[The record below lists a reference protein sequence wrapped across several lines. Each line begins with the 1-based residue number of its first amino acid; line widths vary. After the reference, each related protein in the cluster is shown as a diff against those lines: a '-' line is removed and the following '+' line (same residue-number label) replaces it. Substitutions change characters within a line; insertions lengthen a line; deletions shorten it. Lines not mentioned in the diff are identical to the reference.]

1 MPIFFLIF
9 IRQMNQMKLV
19 DTHCH
24 LYLDDFKEDRPG
36 MIRRALDEGVEKFYL
51 PNIDLAVIPAMMA
64 LENAYPGKC
73 FSMMGLHPCSV
84 KATYKDELVV
94 MREWLDKRKFAAIGE
109 VGLDFFWDT
118 SFEKEQYEAFHT
130 QAEWAVQFNL
140 PLVIHSR
147 KSLDECIELVREHQH
162 GSLKGI
168 FHCFSGTV
176 EQAEKI
182 IELGFMLGI
191 GGVVTY
197 KNGGLDP
204 VIQKIGID
212 QVVLETDA
220 PYLTPVPFRG
230 KRNEP
235 SYLRYVVEKI
245 GLITGLEPEYVAAM
259 TTRNAERVFG
269 N

>member
-1 MPIFFLIF
+1 
-9 IRQMNQMKLV
+9 MKLV

-24 LYLDDFKEDRPG
+24 LYLDDFKEDSPEV
-36 MIRRALDEGVEKFYL
+36 IRRAIDAGVEKFFL
-51 PNIDLAVIPAMMA
+51 PNIDMAVVADMLA
-64 LENAYPGKC
+64 LETAYPGQ
-73 FSMMGLHPCSV
+73 FFAMMGLHPCSV
-84 KATYKDELVV
+84 KENYLDELAV

-118 SFEKEQYEAFHT
+118 SFEKQQYEAFHT
-130 QAEWAVQFNL
+130 QADWAVQFGL

-147 KSLDECIELVREHQH
+147 KSLDECISLVKEHQS
-162 GSLKGI
+162 GSLTGI

-182 IELGFMLGI
+182 IELGFYLGI

-197 KNGGLDP
+197 KNGGLEP
-204 VIQKIGID
+204 VLQKIGLD
-212 QVVLETDA
+212 RVVLETDA

-235 SYLRYVVEKI
+235 AYLKYIAEKI
-245 GLITGLEPEYVAAM
+245 ALITGKNISEVAEI
-259 TTRNAERVFG
+259 TTANAERVFR
-269 N
+269 

>member
-1 MPIFFLIF
+1 
-9 IRQMNQMKLV
+9 MKLV

-24 LYLDDFKEDRPG
+24 LYLDDFKEDSPEV
-36 MIRRALDEGVEKFYL
+36 IRRALDAGVQKFYL
-51 PNIDLAVIPAMMA
+51 PNIDLSVIPDMLA

-73 FSMMGLHPCSV
+73 FAMMGLHPCSV
-84 KATYKDELVV
+84 KANYQDELAI

-118 SFEKEQYEAFHT
+118 SFEKEQYDAFHT
-130 QAEWAVQFNL
+130 QAEWAVQFGL

-147 KSLDECIELVREHQH
+147 KSLDECIALVSEHQK
-162 GSLKGI
+162 GSLTGI
-168 FHCFSGTV
+168 FHCFSGSA
-176 EQAEKI
+176 EQAERI

-197 KNGGLDP
+197 KNGGLDS
-204 VIQKIGID
+204 VIQKLGIGH
-212 QVVLETDA
+212 VVLETDA

-235 SYLRYVVEKI
+235 AYLRYIVEKI
-245 GLITGLEPEYVAAM
+245 GLITAQHPDEVADI
-259 TTRNAERVFG
+259 TSKNAAKVFQV
-269 N
+269 

>member
-1 MPIFFLIF
+1 
-9 IRQMNQMKLV
+9 MNLV

-24 LYLDDFKEDRPG
+24 LYLDDFKEDSPEV
-36 MIRRALDEGVEKFYL
+36 IRRAMDEGVEKFYL
-51 PNIDLAVIPAMMA
+51 PNIDLAVVPDMLA
-64 LENAYPGKC
+64 LESAYPGQC
-73 FSMMGLHPCSV
+73 FAMMGLHPCSV
-84 KATYKDELVV
+84 KDNYRDELAV

-118 SFEKEQYEAFHT
+118 TFEQEQYEAFHT
-130 QAEWAVQFNL
+130 QADWAVQFGL

-147 KSLDECIELVREHQH
+147 KSLNECIALVKEHQS
-162 GSLKGI
+162 GSLTGI

-182 IELGFMLGI
+182 IELGFYLGI

-197 KNGGLDP
+197 KNGGLEP
-204 VIQKIGID
+204 VLEKIGLD
-212 QVVLETDA
+212 RVVLETDA

-235 SYLRYVVEKI
+235 AYLKYIAEKI
-245 GLITGLEPEYVAAM
+245 ALITGKEISEVAEI
-259 TTRNAERVFG
+259 TTANAERVFR
-269 N
+269 

>member
-1 MPIFFLIF
+1 
-9 IRQMNQMKLV
+9 MKLV

-24 LYLDDFKEDRPG
+24 LYLNDFKEDSPEV
-36 MIRRALDEGVEKFYL
+36 IRRAMDEGVEKFYL
-51 PNIDLAVIPAMMA
+51 PNIDMAVVPDMLA
-64 LENAYPGKC
+64 LESAYPGQC
-73 FSMMGLHPCSV
+73 FAMMGLHPCSV
-84 KATYKDELVV
+84 KENYRDELAV

-118 SFEKEQYEAFHT
+118 TFEQEQYEAFHT
-130 QAEWAVQFNL
+130 QADWAVQFGL

-147 KSLDECIELVREHQH
+147 KSLDECIALVNEHQT
-162 GSLKGI
+162 GSLTGI

-182 IELGFMLGI
+182 IELGFYLGI

-197 KNGGLDP
+197 KNGGLEP
-204 VIQKIGID
+204 VLEKIGLD
-212 QVVLETDA
+212 RVVLETDA

-235 SYLRYVVEKI
+235 AYLKYIAEKI
-245 GLITGLEPEYVAAM
+245 ALITGKEISEVAEI
-259 TTRNAERVFG
+259 TTENALKVFE
-269 N
+269 

>member
-1 MPIFFLIF
+1 
-9 IRQMNQMKLV
+9 MKLV

-24 LYLDDFKEDRPG
+24 LYLDDFKEDSPEV
-36 MIRRALDEGVEKFYL
+36 IRRAMDEGVEKFYL
-51 PNIDLAVIPAMMA
+51 PNIDLAVVPDMLA
-64 LENAYPGKC
+64 LESAYPGQ
-73 FSMMGLHPCSV
+73 FFAMMGLHPCSV
-84 KATYKDELVV
+84 KENYLDELSV

-118 SFEKEQYEAFHT
+118 IFEKEQYEAFHT
-130 QAEWAVQFNL
+130 QADWAVQFGL

-147 KSLDECIELVREHQH
+147 KSLDECIALIKEHQT
-162 GSLKGI
+162 GSLTGI

-182 IELGFMLGI
+182 IELGFYLGI

-197 KNGGLDP
+197 KNGGLEP
-204 VIQKIGID
+204 VLQKIGLD
-212 QVVLETDA
+212 HVVLETDA

-235 SYLRYVVEKI
+235 AYLKYINEKI
-245 GLITGLEPEYVAAM
+245 AIITGKDTTEVAEI
-259 TTRNAERVFG
+259 TTENALKVFA
-269 N
+269 

>member
-1 MPIFFLIF
+1 
-9 IRQMNQMKLV
+9 MNLV

-24 LYLDDFKEDRPG
+24 LYLDDFKEDSPEI
-36 MIRRALDEGVEKFYL
+36 IRRAMDEGVEKFYL
-51 PNIDLAVIPAMMA
+51 PNIDMAVVPDMLA
-64 LENAYPGKC
+64 LETAYPGQC
-73 FSMMGLHPCSV
+73 FAMMGLHPCSV
-84 KATYKDELVV
+84 KENYRDELAV

-118 SFEKEQYEAFHT
+118 TFEQEQYEAFHT
-130 QAEWAVQFNL
+130 QADWAVQFGL

-147 KSLDECIELVREHQH
+147 KSLDECIALVNEHQT
-162 GSLKGI
+162 GSLTGI

-182 IELGFMLGI
+182 IELGFYLGI

-197 KNGGLDP
+197 KNGGLEP
-204 VIQKIGID
+204 VLEKIGLD
-212 QVVLETDA
+212 RVVLETDA

-235 SYLRYVVEKI
+235 AYLKYIAEKI
-245 GLITGLEPEYVAAM
+245 ALITGKEISEVAEI
-259 TTRNAERVFG
+259 TTENALKVFA
-269 N
+269 

>member
-1 MPIFFLIF
+1 
-9 IRQMNQMKLV
+9 MKLV

-24 LYLDDFKEDRPG
+24 LYLDDFKEDSPEV
-36 MIRRALDEGVEKFYL
+36 IRRAMDEGVEKFYL
-51 PNIDLAVIPAMMA
+51 PNIDLAVVPDMLS
-64 LENAYPGKC
+64 LETAYPGQ
-73 FSMMGLHPCSV
+73 FFAMMGLHPCSV
-84 KATYKDELVV
+84 KENYRDELAV

-130 QAEWAVQFNL
+130 QADWAVQFGL

-147 KSLDECIELVREHQH
+147 KSLDECIALVKEHQS
-162 GSLKGI
+162 GSLTGI

-182 IELGFMLGI
+182 IELGFYLGI

-197 KNGGLDP
+197 KNGGLEP
-204 VIQKIGID
+204 VLQKIGLD
-212 QVVLETDA
+212 RVVLETDA
-220 PYLTPVPFRG
+220 PYLTPIPFRG

-235 SYLRYVVEKI
+235 AYLKFIVEKLA
-245 GLITGLEPEYVAAM
+245 LITGKNLEEVSAI
-259 TTRNAERVFG
+259 TTTNADKVFG
-269 N
+269 MQTAK

>member
-1 MPIFFLIF
+1 
-9 IRQMNQMKLV
+9 MKLV

-24 LYLDDFKEDRPG
+24 LYLDDFKEDSPEV
-36 MIRRALDEGVEKFYL
+36 IRRAMDEGVEKFYL
-51 PNIDLAVIPAMMA
+51 PNIDLAVIPDMLA
-64 LENAYPGKC
+64 LETAYPGQ
-73 FSMMGLHPCSV
+73 FFAMMGLHPCSV
-84 KATYKDELVV
+84 KGNYRDELAI

-130 QAEWAVQFNL
+130 QADWAVQFGL

-147 KSLDECIELVREHQH
+147 KSLDECISLIKEHQS
-162 GSLKGI
+162 GSLTGI

-182 IELGFMLGI
+182 IELGFYLGI

-197 KNGGLDP
+197 KNGGLEP
-204 VIQKIGID
+204 VLQKIGLD
-212 QVVLETDA
+212 RVVLETDA

-235 SYLRYVVEKI
+235 AYLKFIVEKLA
-245 GLITGLEPEYVAAM
+245 LITGKNMEEVSVI
-259 TTRNAERVFG
+259 TTTNADKIFG
-269 N
+269 MQTAK

>member
-1 MPIFFLIF
+1 
-9 IRQMNQMKLV
+9 MKLV

-24 LYLDDFKEDRPG
+24 LYLNDFKEDSPEV
-36 MIRRALDEGVEKFYL
+36 IRRGMDAGVEKFYL
-51 PNIDLAVIPAMMA
+51 PNIDLAVVPDMLA
-64 LENAYPGKC
+64 LESAYPGQ
-73 FSMMGLHPCSV
+73 FFAMMGLHPCSV
-84 KATYKDELVV
+84 KENYRDELTV
-94 MREWLDKRKFAAIGE
+94 MLEWLDKRKFAAIGE

-130 QAEWAVQFNL
+130 QAEWAVQFGI

-147 KSLDECIELVREHQH
+147 KSLDECIALVEEHQS
-162 GSLKGI
+162 GSLTGI

-182 IELGFMLGI
+182 IELGFYLGI

-197 KNGGLDP
+197 KNGGLEP
-204 VIQKIGID
+204 VLQKIGLD
-212 QVVLETDA
+212 RVVLETDA

-235 SYLRYVVEKI
+235 AYLKYIAEKI
-245 GLITGLEPEYVAAM
+245 ALITGKDISEVAEI
-259 TTRNAERVFG
+259 TTTNVERVFS
-269 N
+269 